1 MESKFNLLFFDIYSK
16 RASFYYNNH
25 EKIGSYLGLF
35 LTLIYISF
43 SLTLFIYYIMMTL
56 RRKNIIVYDTTIF
69 PTELLSININ
79 SSNFYFAF
87 GLENKDTLNR
97 FIDETI
103 YYPEIV
109 FIERVKVNG
118 EFITISKKTLEY
130 EVCKEESFGENY
142 QHLLIKGELN
152 NSYCLK
158 DFNYNLPLS
167 GGFKYEKMSYIRI
180 KIFPCRNIT
189 KNKNH
194 CRSQDE
200 IDNFL
205 SNGYLSILVKDF
217 GLNPSNFA
225 SPVIPTF
232 KDLFTTIDKH
242 LYRNMVLKYGVTEI
256 NTDEG
261 LIFEEEKK
269 EKYLQFR
276 EAIQTFSFLDE
287 EDYKNGS
294 EICLLQ
300 LRLDDLIFI
309 QKRKYTK
316 ISEIFSRIGGY
327 MQLFYTL
334 FSILALFLNKLN
346 LELKIINSIFNF
358 DLDKKKMA
366 LKYQSLRDFDS
377 ITIPSYNK
385 NLIFSSR
392 KSVKSNRKSSK
403 VDIRGRKFIMSTKN
417 VSSVFKLSKEKKLDD
432 SQSSKIEIIRS
443 KNSKE
448 KSPDAINIKKINAR
462 RSVFKNEN
470 NGILNKVNLPKLNL
484 PLLAINNN
492 RDSNSNL
499 KKFDEKIHF
508 NLFDY
513 FFRKKN
519 LSIEKQIELYKLGI
533 NFYKKRK
540 DLIHVFTL
548 LLITEKILLK
558 KNK

>member
-1 MESKFNLLFFDIYSK
+1 
-16 RASFYYNNH
+16 
-25 EKIGSYLGLF
+25 
-35 LTLIYISF
+35 
-43 SLTLFIYYIMMTL
+43 
-56 RRKNIIVYDTTIF
+56 
-69 PTELLSININ
+69 
-79 SSNFYFAF
+79 
-87 GLENKDTLNR
+87 
-97 FIDETI
+97 
-103 YYPEIV
+103 
-109 FIERVKVNG
+109 
-118 EFITISKKTLEY
+118 
-130 EVCKEESFGENY
+130 
-142 QHLLIKGELN
+142 
-152 NSYCLK
+152 
-158 DFNYNLPLS
+158 
-167 GGFKYEKMSYIRI
+167 
-180 KIFPCRNIT
+180 
-189 KNKNH
+189 
-194 CRSQDE
+194 
-200 IDNFL
+200 
-205 SNGYLSILVKDF
+205 
-217 GLNPSNFA
+217 
-225 SPVIPTF
+225 
-232 KDLFTTIDKH
+232 
-242 LYRNMVLKYGVTEI
+242 
-256 NTDEG
+256 
-261 LIFEEEKK
+261 
-269 EKYLQFR
+269 
-276 EAIQTFSFLDE
+276 
-287 EDYKNGS
+287 
-294 EICLLQ
+294 
-300 LRLDDLIFI
+300 
-309 QKRKYTK
+309 
-316 ISEIFSRIGGY
+316 

-533 NFYKKRK
+533 NFYKKRM

>member
-16 RASFYYNNH
+16 RASFFYNNH
-25 EKIGSYLGLF
+25 EKIGSYFGLS

-43 SLTLFIYYIMMTL
+43 SLTLFIYYIVMTL
-56 RRKNIIVYDTTIF
+56 RRKNIIVYDSTIF
-69 PTELLSININ
+69 SNEMPSININ

-87 GLENKDTLNR
+87 GIENKETLNR

-109 FIERVKVNG
+109 YIDRAKVNG
-118 EFITISKKTLEY
+118 EFITISSKILEY
-130 EVCKEESFGENY
+130 EDCKEENFGENY
-142 QHLLIKGELN
+142 QHLLFKGELN

-158 DFNYNLPLS
+158 DFNSNLELA

-180 KIFPCRNIT
+180 KIFPCRNTT
-189 KNKNH
+189 KNNNH

-217 GLNPSNFA
+217 GLNPLNFT
-225 SPVIPTF
+225 SPIIPTL
-232 KDLFTTIDKH
+232 KDLFTSIDKH
-242 LYRNMVLKYGVTEI
+242 LYRSMVLKYGLTEV

-261 LIFEEEKK
+261 LIFEEERK

-276 EAIQTFSFLDE
+276 EAVQTISFLEE
-287 EDYKNGS
+287 EDYKNGN

-300 LRLDDLIFI
+300 LRLDDIIYI
-309 QKRKYTK
+309 QRRKYTK

-327 MQLFYTL
+327 MQLIYTL
-334 FSILALFLNKLN
+334 FSIMALFLNKLN

-377 ITIPSYNK
+377 ITIPNYNK

-392 KSVKSNRKSSK
+392 KSVKSNRKSK
-403 VDIRGRKFIMSTKN
+403 GDLRNRKFIMSNKN
-417 VSSVFKLSKEKKLDD
+417 ISSIFKLSKEKKLDD

-443 KNSKE
+443 KNSNIQIPN
-448 KSPDAINIKKINAR
+448 SINIKKVSDR
-462 RSVFKNEN
+462 RSVYKNDC

-484 PLLAINNN
+484 PLIAINNN

-499 KKFDEKIHF
+499 KNFEEKIHF

-513 FFRKKN
+513 FFRKKICQLKSK
-519 LSIEKQIELYKLGI
+519 LSCI
-533 NFYKKRK
+533 N
-540 DLIHVFTL
+540 
-548 LLITEKILLK
+548 
-558 KNK
+558 